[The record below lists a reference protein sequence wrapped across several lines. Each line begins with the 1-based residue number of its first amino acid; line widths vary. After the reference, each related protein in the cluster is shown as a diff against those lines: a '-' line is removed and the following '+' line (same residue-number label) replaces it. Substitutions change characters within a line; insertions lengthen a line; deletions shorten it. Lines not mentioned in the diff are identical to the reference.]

1 MLRANEASSKSIRN
15 HDQHADAANAPE
27 GDAKKLDRRE
37 IETIKRERL
46 REIAKQIKAHE
57 QEEAIIKGRSGKGHK
72 GGK

>member
-1 MLRANEASSKSIRN
+1 MDYKI
-15 HDQHADAANAPE
+15 
-27 GDAKKLDRRE
+27 DAKKLDRRE

-72 GGK
+72 GGKWAQTRKMVMWL